1 MKGALIILLALV
13 IVGGVL
19 YMFHLRDLRRGKAQ
33 APTIGPMPDRPAPA
47 GSDPTDESV
56 CCGMHVTC
64 EKDSLLPEV
73 SREIEYFDDEELD
86 AFRGREPE
94 SYTDEETEQFRDVL
108 LTLLPTDIAPWARS
122 IQLRGITLPMAVREE
137 LLMIVA
143 EERAKKSHADG
154 NTSTSLS

>member
-19 YMFHLRDLRRGKAQ
+19 YMFHLRDLRKGKAQ
-33 APTIGPMPDRPAPA
+33 APTIGPMPDRPAPT

-94 SYTDEETEQFRDVL
+94 SYTDEETELFRDVL